1 METKTLRISCA
12 QLSFSVGAIQENKE
26 KILSKL
32 EEAEKISSDIVL
44 FPELSLTGYPPEDLL
59 LRESFVGK
67 NFAVL
72 EEIAEFSGKTS
83 GVVGFVD
90 RSIRKQ
96 TNDNVD
102 RNITN
107 AAAIVQNGDVQGIYH
122 KCFLPNY
129 SVFDEARYLSLIHIS
144 EPTRP

>member
-1 METKTLRISCA
+1 MDTKKLRITGA
-12 QLSFSVGAIQENKE
+12 QLSFSVGAIQENKS
-26 KILSKL
+26 KILKTL
-32 EEAEKISSDIVL
+32 EEAEKINSDVVV
-44 FPELSLTGYPPEDLL
+44 FPELCITGYPPEDLL

-107 AAAIVQNGDVQGIYH
+107 AAAIVQNGDVQGMFEMRRS
-122 KCFLPNY
+122 C
-129 SVFDEARYLSLIHIS
+129 LIF
-144 EPTRP
+144 